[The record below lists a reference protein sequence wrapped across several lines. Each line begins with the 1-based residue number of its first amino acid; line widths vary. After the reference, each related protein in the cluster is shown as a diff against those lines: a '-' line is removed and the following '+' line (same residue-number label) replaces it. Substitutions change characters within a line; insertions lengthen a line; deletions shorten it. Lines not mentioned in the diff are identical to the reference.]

1 MHYSNGIP
9 NPRVVHRHP
18 YPTRFRGTIPIRPV
32 FSFPYVRSVHNVMMP
47 SQFSG
52 LGGAA
57 YATTDG
63 IFRSPELDG
72 GGIFNDV
79 IAGYGSSPDGLG
91 ALPLGITTQA
101 LAVFGVAGVLG
112 YVGMRVVLKAQQG
125 AA

>member
-1 MHYSNGIP
+1 MQHLSNGIP

-32 FSFPYVRSVHNVMMP
+32 FGFPYVRNVHNVMMP

-57 YATTDG
+57 FTQTDG

-79 IAGYGSSPDGLG
+79 IAGSPDGLG
-91 ALPLGITTQA
+91 ALPLGITTQS

-112 YVGMRVVLKAQQG
+112 YVGMRLYLTSQKKGVR
-125 AA
+125 